1 VGTRDL
7 QRIEVLG
14 AHVEDVRFDF
24 AGIRKL
30 RRSAPRSTRMLG

>member
-14 AHVEDVRFDF
+14 ARVEDVRFDF